1 MLLTLLQS
9 VLLVLSMLILARALV
24 SWFYPRQDVEW
35 VYLLYRVTD
44 YVLAPIRSVVPPAGG
59 LDFSPWIALILIT
72 IVLSVLT

>member
-1 MLLTLLQS
+1 MLLSLLQS
-9 VLLVLSMLILARALV
+9 ALLVLSFLILARALV

-35 VYLLYRVTD
+35 VYWLYRITD

-72 IVLSVLT
+72 IVLSVLA